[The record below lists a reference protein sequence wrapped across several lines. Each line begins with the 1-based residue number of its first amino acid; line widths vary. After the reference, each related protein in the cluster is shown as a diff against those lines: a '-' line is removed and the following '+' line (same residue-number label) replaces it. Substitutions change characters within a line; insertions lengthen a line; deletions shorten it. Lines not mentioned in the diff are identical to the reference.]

1 MVGLIPG
8 IVGVSDNNFWVGGW
22 VMGIDQ
28 VCSLSA
34 ITKEF
39 SESSPPTN
47 QVPGRLRQVNTVA
60 GVFPVLQLF
69 LC

>member
-1 MVGLIPG
+1 MGGG
-8 IVGVSDNNFWVGGW
+8 INSRDNWCFGHQLLGGW
-22 VMGIDQ
+22 VGIDQ

-34 ITKEF
+34 ITQEF